1 MPECH
6 FYLVNLIEFNY
17 CCNTQETII
26 TFQYIDDDYSDEQ
39 PFVGVVV
46 TVNDPCKMPV
56 MVLRL
61 QEGNNNA
68 IANQNCYSELHSSSW
83 IYLLILALTACCA
96 LWSPYLLPLL
106 CVLLPH
112 FSFPLFYW

>member
-46 TVNDPCKMPV
+46 TVNDPCKRPV

-68 IANQNCYSELHSSSW
+68 IANQNCYSELHSSS
-83 IYLLILALTACCA
+83 
-96 LWSPYLLPLL
+96 
-106 CVLLPH
+106 
-112 FSFPLFYW
+112 